1 MRVTMRIPVVPLDE
15 VQLCASLRESG
26 YQLLQLSIYTLPADM
41 SVGVDDVTGVFF
53 VKARKP

>member
-1 MRVTMRIPVVPLDE
+1 MRIPVVPLDE
-15 VQLCASLRESG
+15 VQLCASLRGSG